1 MEESPGPLKIGEL
14 LVKSGVLTS
23 EQLENRLELARVI
36 GQPLGQILLESGDL
50 TKYELVCAIQIQS
63 MILDGV
69 LPVESGVA
77 SLKAI
82 CRDERDFK
90 EACDASASAAP
101 TCRLGELL
109 LGAQIVSPS
118 QLIDAI
124 SAGFQTSMPLG
135 QTLVHARVVRP
146 DLVAAALSLQR
157 KIRAGQLSRDDA
169 MQELRRVTASA
180 PHQAPSGRVA
190 GPCSTDRTP
199 LLVDENNDPAE
210 RVRHFIS
217 QKIQRSRFDSS
228 TISVRQLEADDLV
241 GKRVGDRYDVLSV
254 IGGGGMS
261 FVYQVRDTSSDKLL
275 ALKMMQPRHR
285 GDEEIILR
293 FEQEAKAVASLSHPN
308 VVAVHDYGVTHEG
321 RMYFVM
327 DYLEGIS
334 LAEVLDRQKGLGLR
348 RSLPVWAATCSAV
361 GHAHGKGIIHRDL
374 KPSNIML
381 VTEGGREDVV
391 KIVDFG
397 IAKVLPQPGQEELR
411 ITRSGQLF
419 GSPPYMSPEHCLGK
433 QLDARSDI
441 YSMGCVMY
449 ETLTGHPPFV
459 GATAYDIFFK
469 HMHSKPEPL
478 SNVIDEG
485 DLCER
490 IEAIIL
496 KCMAKSPENR
506 YQSMNELRDSL
517 DELAQIVAAAND

>member
-1 MEESPGPLKIGEL
+1 MEQSPGPLKIGEL

-50 TKYELVCAIQIQS
+50 TRYELVCTIQIQS

-69 LPVESGVA
+69 LAVESGVA

-82 CRDERDFK
+82 LRDERDFG
-90 EACDASASAAP
+90 ETCAASTSAAP

-124 SAGFQTSMPLG
+124 SVGFQTCMPLG

-146 DLVAAALSLQR
+146 DIVAAALSLQR
-157 KIRAGQLSRDDA
+157 KIRAGQLGRDEA
-169 MQELRRVTASA
+169 VQQLRQIAASA
-180 PHQAPSGRVA
+180 PQQGPSGRV
-190 GPCSTDRTP
+190 GTPYSTDRTP
-199 LLVDENNDPAE
+199 VLVDESNDPSA
-210 RVRHFIS
+210 RLRHFIS
-217 QKIQRSRFDSS
+217 QKLQRSRFDSS
-228 TISVRQLEADDLV
+228 TVSVRRLEADDLV
-241 GKRVGDRYDVLSV
+241 GKSVGDRYEVLSV

-261 FVYQVRDTSSDKLL
+261 FVYQVRDKSSDKLL

-334 LAEVLDRQKGLGLR
+334 LAEVLDRQKGLGPHR
-348 RSLPVWAATCSAV
+348 ALPIWAATCSAV
-361 GHAHGKGIIHRDL
+361 GHAHSKGIIHRDL

-381 VTEGGREDVV
+381 VKEDNRDDVV

-469 HMHSKPEPL
+469 HMHSRPEPL
-478 SNVIDEG
+478 SKVIEESE
-485 DLCER
+485 LCQR

-506 YQSMNELRDSL
+506 FQSMGDLRDSL
-517 DELAQIVAAAND
+517 DALAQIAAATND